1 MAQIETNNFH
11 ISNINEIFK
20 TLMNEINEYMLE
32 KKYKLLEGPWKKMV
46 QLIKMGYISI
56 IIKDK

>member
-1 MAQIETNNFH
+1 
-11 ISNINEIFK
+11 
-20 TLMNEINEYMLE
+20 MNEIKAYMLE

>member
-20 TLMNEINEYMLE
+20 TLMNEIKAYMLE